1 LRSVLQFGESVIEMT
16 TVPTARSQLSE
27 LYVRESAAIEQEFS
41 ATGDGRAALAR
52 RTALVDAIV
61 QRLWNE
67 IIVGSNPGSNAGS
80 SASPTTVDPDGPK
93 NFALVATGG
102 FGRGWL
108 FPHSDIDLL
117 FLHAGNSSESEFKD
131 PIRRFSQELWDL
143 RLKLSPATRN
153 LAECER
159 LDPNNVEFA
168 ISLLDCRYLAGDRE
182 LFSRLREK
190 AVPRLVARDYQNL
203 IQNLAEITRARHHK
217 FGNTVFHLEPNV
229 KDGPGGLRDYN
240 VANWLALISAME
252 KLKVWPDEKTL
263 LPVSSRRAFDAALDF
278 QMSVRCFLHF
288 RYGRHD
294 NTLIWEAQDEAAARK
309 IGASIGANDAEI
321 ANTADWMRI
330 YFGHVR
336 SVHRVCMQL
345 LEEIPAAWSS
355 LYRQFQGWRSKVSS
369 ADFSV
374 VDGLIFLQQ
383 PAGLRDPEILL
394 RLFHF
399 MAEHGLKLST
409 TTEYKVEQALPA
421 LAATPPRGAELW
433 LYLQETLVQPH
444 AADALRAMNALRLLA
459 LLLPELKG
467 IEALVIRD
475 FYHRYTVDEHSF
487 LAIENLHR
495 LKESKSEWDQRFA
508 ELQSELEQPE
518 LLYLALLLH
527 DSGKAVPSENHVELS
542 LQLTDSCA
550 ERLDLDPVDRD
561 TLRYLVAS
569 HLEMAAATRRD
580 VFDPANVKS
589 FAEKVGV
596 PERLK
601 MLCLMTYADIKAVN
615 PEAMTPWKAD
625 NLWQLYIACANY
637 LSRSADERVHTA
649 DDGSSVA
656 PSSVA
661 PSSLAS
667 SNLAHL
673 RSLAPVAG
681 KKINIFLEGLP
692 QRYLRIHGATDVLA
706 HAEMAT
712 RLGQDG
718 VQLNLKQVRHWYEL
732 TLITTDRPFLFA
744 SVSGTLAAWG
754 MNIVKANAFSN
765 AAGIVV
771 DTFYF
776 TDRFRTL
783 EMNLQEWERLKKS
796 IAAVVKGEADVARML
811 RDRLKSEKGNAT
823 KVKIATQIEFD
834 DGCSASSTLV
844 QVLTQ
849 DRPGLLYRM
858 CSLISKHECNIEI
871 ALIETEGQM
880 AIDILYLTSGGAK
893 LSAARQSALGQAL
906 RDELAAK

>member
-1 LRSVLQFGESVIEMT
+1 MT
-16 TVPTARSQLSE
+16 TVATVRSELRD

-52 RTALVDAIV
+52 RTALADAIV

-67 IIVGSNPGSNAGS
+67 IIVRSHPARPADGE
-80 SASPTTVDPDGPK
+80 GPK
-93 NFALVATGG
+93 DFALVATGG

-117 FLHAGNSSESEFKD
+117 FLHADGNSETEFKD
-131 PIRRFSQELWDL
+131 PIRCFSQELWDL

-190 AVPRLVARDYQNL
+190 VVPRLVGCDCQNL

-252 KLKVWPDEKTL
+252 KLKVWPDQKTL
-263 LPVSSRRAFDAALDF
+263 LPVSSRRALDAALDF

-288 RYGRHD
+288 RHGRQD
-294 NTLIWEAQDEAAARK
+294 NTLFWEAQDEAAARK

-321 ANTADWMRI
+321 TNTADWMRL

-336 SVHRVCMQL
+336 SVHRVCNQL

-355 LYRQFQGWRSKVSS
+355 LYRQFQGWRSKVAS

-383 PAGLRDPEILL
+383 PGGLRDPEMLL

-409 TTEYKVEQALPA
+409 TTEYKVEQALPV

-467 IEALVIRD
+467 IEALVVRD

-487 LAIENLHR
+487 LAIEHLHR

-508 ELQSELEQPE
+508 ELQSKLEQPE
-518 LLYLALLLH
+518 LLFLALLLH
-527 DSGKAVPSENHVELS
+527 DSGKSVPSENHVDLS

-550 ERLDLDPVDRD
+550 ERLDLDPADRE
-561 TLRYLVAS
+561 TVRYLVAN
-569 HLEMAAATRRD
+569 HLEMSAAMRRD
-580 VFDPANVKS
+580 IFDPANVKS

-615 PEAMTPWKAD
+615 PEAMTPWRAD

-637 LSRSADERVHTA
+637 FSRSADQRVHTA
-649 DDGSSVA
+649 GDHDRASVG
-656 PSSVA
+656 
-661 PSSLAS
+661 LA
-667 SNLAHL
+667 NLDHL
-673 RSLAPVAG
+673 RSLARVAG
-681 KKINIFLEGLP
+681 KKFNIFLEGLP

-706 HAEMAT
+706 HAEMAA
-712 RLGQDG
+712 RLGQGG

-732 TLITTDRPFLFA
+732 TLVTTDRPALFA
-744 SVSGTLAAWG
+744 SVSGALAAWG

-765 AAGIVV
+765 AAGTVV

-796 IAAVVKGEADVARML
+796 IADVVKGEADLARML
-811 RDRLKSEKGNAT
+811 RDRLKSEKGNGT

-834 DGCSASSTLV
+834 DSCSAHSTLL

-858 CSLISKHECNIEI
+858 CSLVSKHECNIEI

-880 AIDILYLTSGGAK
+880 AIDVLYLTSGGAK
-893 LSAARQSALGQAL
+893 LSADRQAALGRAL
-906 RDELAAK
+906 RDELATK

>member
-1 LRSVLQFGESVIEMT
+1 MT
-16 TVPTARSQLSE
+16 TVATVRSELSD

-41 ATGDGRAALAR
+41 LTGEGHTVVAR
-52 RTALVDAIV
+52 RTALVDSIV

-67 IIVGSNPGSNAGS
+67 LVVTSHRGS
-80 SASPTTVDPDGPK
+80 SPAEPDGPK
-93 NFALVATGG
+93 NFVLVATGG

-117 FLHAGNSSESEFKD
+117 FLYAGNNSESEFKD

-143 RLKLSPATRN
+143 RLKLSPATRS

-182 LFSRLREK
+182 LFSRLHDK
-190 AVPRLVARDYQNL
+190 VVPRLVGRECQNL
-203 IQNLAEITRARHHK
+203 IQNLGEITRARHHK

-252 KLKVWPDEKTL
+252 KLKVWPDTQML
-263 LPVSSRRAFDAALDF
+263 LPVSSRRALDAALDF

-288 RYGRHD
+288 RHGRHD
-294 NTLIWEAQDEAAARK
+294 NALPWEAQDEAAARK
-309 IGASIGANDAEI
+309 IGVSDAEI
-321 ANTADWMRI
+321 ANAADWMRV

-336 SVHRVCMQL
+336 GVHRVCAQL

-355 LYRQFQGWRSKVSS
+355 LYRQFQGWRSRIASD
-369 ADFSV
+369 DFSV

-383 PAGLRDPEILL
+383 PAGLRDPQMLL

-467 IEALVIRD
+467 IEALVVRD

-495 LKESKSEWDQRFA
+495 LKESKSEWDQRFG
-508 ELQSELEQPE
+508 ELLGEMEQPE

-527 DSGKAVPSENHVELS
+527 DSGKGAPEANHVEVS
-542 LQLTDSCA
+542 LQLTDSCSD
-550 ERLDLDPVDRD
+550 RLDLDSVDRE
-561 TLRYLVAS
+561 TVRFLVAN
-569 HLEMAAATRRD
+569 HLEMSAAMRRD

-589 FAEKVGV
+589 FRGKGGA

-601 MLCLMTYADIKAVN
+601 MLCLLTYADIKAVN

-637 LSRSADERVHTA
+637 LSRSADERVHTGQNRA
-649 DDGSSVA
+649 
-656 PSSVA
+656 
-661 PSSLAS
+661 SLESATMGP

-681 KKINIFLEGLP
+681 KKINVFLEGLP
-692 QRYLRIHGATDVLA
+692 QRYLRIYGASDVLA
-706 HAEMAT
+706 HAEMSAK
-712 RLGQDG
+712 LGQDG
-718 VQLNLKQVRHWYEL
+718 VQLGLKQIRHWYEL
-732 TLITTDRPFLFA
+732 TLVTTDRPFLFA
-744 SVSGTLAAWG
+744 SVSGALASWG

-765 AAGIVV
+765 AAGVVV

-796 IAAVVKGEADVARML
+796 IAQVVKGESDVARML
-811 RDRLKSEKGNAT
+811 RDRLKSEKPHSD
-823 KVKIATQIEFD
+823 KVKISTQIEFD
-834 DGCSASSTLV
+834 DSCSAHSTLV

-858 CSLISKHECNIEI
+858 CALLSKHECNIEI

-880 AIDILYLTSGGAK
+880 AIDVFYLTSQGAK
-893 LSAARQSALGQAL
+893 LTTNRQAALGKAL
-906 RDELAAK
+906 REELEAK

>member
-1 LRSVLQFGESVIEMT
+1 MT
-16 TVPTARSQLSE
+16 SGATVRVELSD
-27 LYVRESAAIEQEFS
+27 LYIRESAAIEQEFS
-41 ATGDGRAALAR
+41 VTGEGRTALTR
-52 RTALVDAIV
+52 RTALVDSIV

-67 IIVGSNPGSNAGS
+67 IIVGSQPG
-80 SASPTTVDPDGPK
+80 ASLADPDIPE

-117 FLHAGNSSESEFKD
+117 FLYSGGNSENELKD

-153 LAECER
+153 LAECEKF
-159 LDPNNVEFA
+159 DPNNVEFA
-168 ISLLDCRYLAGDRE
+168 ISLLDCRYLAGARE
-182 LFSRLREK
+182 LFSKLREK
-190 AVPRLVARDYQNL
+190 TVPRLVGRECQNL
-203 IQNLAEITRARHHK
+203 IQNLGDLTRARHHK

-252 KLKVWPDEKTL
+252 KLKVWPDMKTL

-288 RYGRHD
+288 RHARHD
-294 NTLIWEAQDEAAARK
+294 NTLTWEMQDEAAARK
-309 IGASIGANDAEI
+309 IGTGDMEI
-321 ANTADWMRI
+321 TNAADWMRV

-336 SVHRVCMQL
+336 SVHRVCNQL

-355 LYRQFQGWRSKVSS
+355 LYRQLQGWRSRVPSE
-369 ADFSV
+369 DFSV
-374 VDGLIFLQQ
+374 VDGLIFLRQQ
-383 PAGLRDPEILL
+383 QQSDGLRDPEMLL

-467 IEALVIRD
+467 IEALVVRD

-495 LKESKSEWDQRFA
+495 LKESKSEWDRRFA
-508 ELQSELEQPE
+508 ELLGELEQPE

-527 DSGKAVPSENHVELS
+527 DSGKAVPSDNHVEVS
-542 LQLTDSCA
+542 LQLTDSCV
-550 ERLDLDPVDRD
+550 ERLDLDPVDRE
-561 TLRYLVAS
+561 TVRYLVAS
-569 HLEMAAATRRD
+569 HLEMSAAMRRD
-580 VFDPANVKS
+580 VFDPANVKM
-589 FAEKVGV
+589 FAERVGV

-637 LSRSADERVHTA
+637 LSRSADERVHTSN
-649 DDGSSVA
+649 DGSS
-656 PSSVA
+656 
-661 PSSLAS
+661 
-667 SNLAHL
+667 LAHL

-706 HAEMAT
+706 HAEMAA
-712 RLGQDG
+712 RLGQDS

-744 SVSGTLAAWG
+744 SVSGALAAWG

-765 AAGIVV
+765 AAGMVV

-796 IAAVVKGEADVARML
+796 IAAVIKGEADVARML
-811 RDRLKSEKGNAT
+811 RDRLKSEKANRT
-823 KVKIATQIEFD
+823 KVEIATQIEFD
-834 DGCSASSTLV
+834 DGCSAHSTLV
-844 QVLTQ
+844 QILTQ

-858 CSLISKHECNIEI
+858 CSLVSKHECNIEI

-880 AIDILYLTSGGAK
+880 AIDVLYLTSGGVK
-893 LSAARQSALGQAL
+893 LRADRQAALGQAL

>member
-1 LRSVLQFGESVIEMT
+1 MTAVATVRCELRD
-16 TVPTARSQLSE
+16 
-27 LYVRESAAIEQEFS
+27 LYARESAAIEREFS
-41 ATGDGRAALAR
+41 VTGEGRTALAR
-52 RTALVDAIV
+52 RSALVDSMV

-67 IIVGSNPGSNAGS
+67 IILDTAT
-80 SASPTTVDPDGPK
+80 ADPDLPK
-93 NFALVATGG
+93 NFVLVATGG

-117 FLHAGNSSESEFKD
+117 FLHAGGNSESEFKD

-168 ISLLDCRYLAGDRE
+168 ISLLDCRYLAGDRD

-190 AVPRLVARDYQNL
+190 VIPRLVGRDCQNL
-203 IQNLAEITRARHHK
+203 IQNLGELTRARHHK

-252 KLKVWPDEKTL
+252 KLKVWPDAKTL

-278 QMSVRCFLHF
+278 QVSVRCFLHF
-288 RYGRHD
+288 RHGRHD
-294 NTLIWEAQDEAAARK
+294 NTLTWEAQDEAATRK
-309 IGASIGANDAEI
+309 IGASVGVNDAEI
-321 ANTADWMRI
+321 TNAADWMRI

-336 SVHRVCMQL
+336 SVHRVCNQL

-355 LYRQFQGWRSKVSS
+355 LYRQFQGWRARVASD
-369 ADFSV
+369 DFSV

-383 PAGLRDPEILL
+383 PGGLRDPVMLL

-467 IEALVIRD
+467 IEALVVRD

-508 ELQSELEQPE
+508 ELLGELEQPE
-518 LLYLALLLH
+518 LLYLALLMH
-527 DSGKAVPSENHVELS
+527 DSGKAVPSDNHVELS
-542 LQLTDSCA
+542 LQLAESCG
-550 ERLDLDPVDRD
+550 ERLDLDPPDREAI
-561 TLRYLVAS
+561 RFLVAS
-569 HLEMAAATRRD
+569 HLEMSAAMRRD

-589 FAEKVGV
+589 FAEKVGA

-601 MLCLMTYADIKAVN
+601 MLCLMTYADVKAVN

-637 LSRSADERVHTA
+637 LSRSADERVHTR
-649 DDGSSVA
+649 DDGSS
-656 PSSVA
+656 
-661 PSSLAS
+661 
-667 SNLAHL
+667 LAHL

-681 KKINIFLEGLP
+681 KKINVFLEGLP
-692 QRYLRIHGATDVLA
+692 QRYLRIHGATEVLA

-712 RLGQDG
+712 RLAQGG

-732 TLITTDRPFLFA
+732 TLITSDRPFLFA
-744 SVSGTLAAWG
+744 SVSGALAAWG

-765 AAGIVV
+765 GAGIVV

-783 EMNLQEWERLKKS
+783 EMNLQEWEHLKKS

-811 RDRLKSEKGNAT
+811 RDRLKSEKADST
-823 KVKIATQIEFD
+823 KVKISTQIEFD
-834 DGCSASSTLV
+834 DSCSAHSTLV

-858 CSLISKHECNIEI
+858 CSLVSKHECNIEI

-880 AIDILYLTSGGAK
+880 AIDVFYLTSGGAK
-893 LSAARQSALGQAL
+893 LSPDRQAALGQAL

>member
-1 LRSVLQFGESVIEMT
+1 MTQMTMVATVRSELHD
-16 TVPTARSQLSE
+16 
-27 LYVRESAAIEQEFS
+27 LYVRESAAIEREFS
-41 ATGDGRAALAR
+41 LTGEGHTALAR
-52 RTALVDAIV
+52 RTALVDSMV

-67 IIVGSNPGSNAGS
+67 IIAS
-80 SASPTTVDPDGPK
+80 SATGAATSSAFDSANGSR

-108 FPHSDIDLL
+108 FPNSDIDLL
-117 FLHAGNSSESEFKD
+117 FLYNGGTSEAEIKD

-143 RLKLSPATRN
+143 RLKLSPATRS

-182 LFSRLREK
+182 LFSRLHEK
-190 AVPRLVARDYQNL
+190 AVPRLVGRDCQSL

-217 FGNTVFHLEPNV
+217 FANTVFHLEPNV

-252 KLKVWPDEKTL
+252 KLKVWPDTKTL

-288 RYGRHD
+288 RHGRHD
-294 NTLIWEAQDEAAARK
+294 NTLTWEAQDEAAARK
-309 IGASIGANDAEI
+309 IGASDAEI
-321 ANTADWMRI
+321 TNAADWMRV

-336 SVHRVCMQL
+336 SVHRVCNQL

-355 LYRQFQGWRSKVSS
+355 LYRQFQGWRARVVSD
-369 ADFSV
+369 DFSV
-374 VDGLIFLQQ
+374 VDGLIFLKSQS
-383 PAGLRDPEILL
+383 AGGLRDPEMLL

-467 IEALVIRD
+467 IEALVVRD

-487 LAIENLHR
+487 LAIEHLHR

-508 ELQSELEQPE
+508 ELLGELEQPE

-527 DSGKAVPSENHVELS
+527 DSGKAVPSDNHIEGS
-542 LQLTDSCA
+542 LQLTDSCTS
-550 ERLDLDPVDRD
+550 RLDLDAVDRE
-561 TLRYLVAS
+561 TVRYLVAS
-569 HLEMAAATRRD
+569 HLEMSAAMRRD
-580 VFDPANVKS
+580 IFDPANVKS

-601 MLCLMTYADIKAVN
+601 MLCLLTYADIKAVN

-637 LSRSADERVHTA
+637 LSRSADERVHTGN
-649 DDGSSVA
+649 D
-656 PSSVA
+656 
-661 PSSLAS
+661 AS
-667 SNLAHL
+667 SLAHL

-692 QRYLRIHGATDVLA
+692 QRYLRIHGASDVLA
-706 HAEMAT
+706 HAEMAS

-744 SVSGTLAAWG
+744 TVSGALAAWG

-765 AAGIVV
+765 AAGMVV

-783 EMNLQEWERLKKS
+783 EMNLQEWDRLTRS
-796 IAAVVKGEADVARML
+796 IAAMIKGEADVARLL
-811 RDRLKSEKGNAT
+811 RDRLKSEKVNGT

-834 DGCSASSTLV
+834 DSSSAHSTLL

-858 CSLISKHECNIEI
+858 CSLVSKHECNIEI

-880 AIDILYLTSGGAK
+880 AIDVLYLTSGGAK
-893 LSAARQSALGQAL
+893 LTPNRQAALGKAL
-906 RDELAAK
+906 REELQL